1 MMLES
6 SPPDRKL
13 DTGTSATRCA
23 LTDSSIT
30 DFRSAAGRR
39 PPAAATSCTRQYCL
53 TSGLPPGL
61 IRAQEP
67 AGSLCTPWM
76 AQRCSGTQ

>member
-23 LTDSSIT
+23 LTDSSMT
-30 DFRSAAGRR
+30 VFRSAAGW
-39 PPAAATSCTRQYCL
+39 PAAAAATSWIRQ
-53 TSGLPPGL
+53 
-61 IRAQEP
+61 
-67 AGSLCTPWM
+67 
-76 AQRCSGTQ
+76 

>member
-30 DFRSAAGRR
+30 DFRSAAG
-39 PPAAATSCTRQYCL
+39 P
-53 TSGLPPGL
+53 
-61 IRAQEP
+61 
-67 AGSLCTPWM
+67 
-76 AQRCSGTQ
+76 